1 MASDSEPS
9 VPYVIF
15 NDQFLA
21 AEENHLDSLK
31 PMADL
36 PEAASTPPSSTWTAG
51 PVRCR
56 RHLPNKIKGLR
67 RRAGRFSLHV

>member
-9 VPYVIF
+9 VPDVIF

-21 AEENHLDSLK
+21 AEENHLDALK

-36 PEAASTPPSSTWTAG
+36 LEAASTPPSSTWTAG
-51 PVRCR
+51 P
-56 RHLPNKIKGLR
+56 
-67 RRAGRFSLHV
+67 RAMPAPSP